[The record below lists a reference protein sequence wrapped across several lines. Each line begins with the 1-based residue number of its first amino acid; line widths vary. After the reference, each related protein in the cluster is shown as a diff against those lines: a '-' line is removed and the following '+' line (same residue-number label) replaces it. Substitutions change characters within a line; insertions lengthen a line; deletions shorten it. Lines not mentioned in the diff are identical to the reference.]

1 MLNRSQVSV
10 NDQGRTE
17 ISSEQKEEEEKILQ
31 LYYDFE
37 QSKQKID
44 GEKLSEE
51 EKQKLYNQFIEE
63 YYTYSYRAEEI
74 KETREMTKRIQ
85 DQRM

>member
-44 GEKLSEE
+44 GETSKVE
-51 EKQKLYNQFIEE
+51 N
-63 YYTYSYRAEEI
+63 
-74 KETREMTKRIQ
+74 
-85 DQRM
+85 